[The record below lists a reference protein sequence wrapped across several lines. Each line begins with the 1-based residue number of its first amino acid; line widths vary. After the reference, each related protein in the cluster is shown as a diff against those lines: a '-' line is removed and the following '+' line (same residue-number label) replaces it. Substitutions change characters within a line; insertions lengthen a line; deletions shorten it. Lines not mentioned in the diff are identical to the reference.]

1 MSKRT
6 VNDKRPNVNINIIET
21 IGLPAFLE
29 QMAEEASELS
39 QASLKFAR
47 KLRGENPTPK
57 EGNEL
62 VSNLC
67 EEVADVATC
76 MDVLARYDSEFIK
89 HALDIEYAKRYRW
102 IKRLE
107 DAKNDK
113 GCK

>member
-1 MSKRT
+1 MRST
-6 VNDKRPNVNINIIET
+6 IVET

-47 KLRGENPTPK
+47 KLRGENPTPA
-57 EGNEL
+57 EGDSL

-76 MDVLARYDSEFIK
+76 FDELARYDSEFIK
-89 HALDIEYAKRYRW
+89 HALDIEYAKTCRW
-102 IKRLE
+102 FKRLE
-107 DAKNDK
+107 DVKNDK
-113 GCK
+113 DCK

>member
-6 VNDKRPNVNINIIET
+6 VNDKGPNVNINIIET

-67 EEVADVATC
+67 EEVADVAGC
-76 MDVLARYDSEFIK
+76 INELARFDDDFARRSSV
-89 HALDIEYAKRYRW
+89 IECVKRYRW

-107 DAKNDK
+107 DAK
-113 GCK
+113 

>member
-1 MSKRT
+1 MRST
-6 VNDKRPNVNINIIET
+6 IIET

-39 QASLKFAR
+39 KASLKFAR

-67 EEVADVATC
+67 EEVADVDTC
-76 MDVLARYDSEFIK
+76 FSELARYDGEFIK
-89 HALDIEYAKRYRW
+89 HALDIEYAKTCRW

-107 DAKNDK
+107 DVKNDK
-113 GCK
+113 DCK